1 MIIVRLTGRMG
12 NQLFQYAFALSE
24 QRRLRTYAVID
35 DRYQRD
41 IVSDYFSV
49 PGIFRNKYIKKI
61 VFKFHRFPQ
70 VYQEGAEEVTSF
82 ADQHLR
88 NGRYYY
94 AYFQSEI
101 YFSSIKD
108 QIRRR
113 FRIKK
118 QFQQAFDKKYG
129 EMFRNRKVLAIHCRF
144 GDYVEWGKDELG
156 GTNLTLP
163 ENYYRNALGLIPDL
177 DEYQVVVVT
186 DDIEI
191 CKSRMEFIKDKLI
204 ISDSEI
210 MDFQILQ
217 HADTLVIA
225 NSSFSWWAAYLNKKN
240 AQIYAPEYW
249 LGFKVKSEFPN
260 KIIPD
265 HYTRV
270 KT

>member
-41 IVSDYFSV
+41 IVSEYFSV
-49 PGIFRNKYIKKI
+49 PGIFRNKYIKKL

-70 VYQEGAEEVTSF
+70 VYQEGGEEVTSF
-82 ADQHLR
+82 AGQQLH
-88 NGRYYY
+88 NFRYYY

-101 YFSSIKD
+101 YFKSIKD
-108 QIRRR
+108 QVRRR
-113 FRIKK
+113 FQIKK
-118 QFQQAFDKKYG
+118 PFQQAFEKKYG
-129 EMFRNRKVLAIHCRF
+129 EMFRDNKVLAIHYRF

-177 DEYQVVVVT
+177 DKYLVVVVT

-191 CKSRMEFIKDKLI
+191 CNSRTEHIKNKLV

-210 MDFQILQ
+210 MDFQILL
-217 HADTLVIA
+217 HADKLIIA

-240 AQIYAPEYW
+240 AEVYAPEYW
-249 LGFKVKSEFPN
+249 LGFKVGSEYPN
-260 KIIPD
+260 GIIPPA
-265 HYTRV
+265 YTKV
-270 KT
+270 KF